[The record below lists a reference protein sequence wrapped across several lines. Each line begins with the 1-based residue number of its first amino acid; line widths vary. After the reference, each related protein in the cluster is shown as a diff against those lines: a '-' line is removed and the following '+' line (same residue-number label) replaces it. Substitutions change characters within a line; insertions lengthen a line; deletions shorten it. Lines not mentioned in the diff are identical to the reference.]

1 MNAEEADE
9 DSEVWS
15 TYQCRTVPYGHPH
28 PGHIVEADNI
38 AMIPLPPASYPIRDS
53 LDPCIIRG
61 ALSSMQIEGILY
73 ACERH
78 SKRLPDGSRAGFFL
92 GDSAGAGKG
101 RQVAGIILDNLLRGR
116 KKHVW
121 ISASKELAR
130 SALQD
135 FSDLGCM
142 ITDPRSTRSY
152 FCSSIADL
160 SRTNMVCGVVFATY
174 HELISKGRYDQLCEW
189 LGADFQGV
197 IVFDECHRAKQYT
210 TNKSATHTAEDV
222 VRIQARFPHARIVY
236 SSATGI
242 TSIKNMGYM
251 SRMGLWGE
259 HTPYKTFDEFASK
272 FSGVAALEALSLEF
286 KATGARV
293 ARNVGY
299 GGTEFRA
306 VEAVLS
312 PDIFH
317 LYRRCA
323 HVWHRMLEYARYAF
337 ELCQVTPGEAD
348 DGEVLDRALKEEEI
362 KRVERAWKVEYYTRH
377 QSFFRQLITCLK
389 IPTVVQLAK
398 DSLENGGCV
407 VIGLQTTG
415 EAALGKDGERIG
427 IEQPT
432 HGTVVATDK
441 ATDTPVSIC
450 RGILLEILEKNF
462 PTKQLWV
469 RLPTDP
475 PSQYY
480 CPSRYDLHMEL
491 TRTAYRIPGM
501 SPFMFASNV
510 SKFLLDPVPRRSAL
524 PDYEADG
531 TVMEALRMKRTLL
544 RMIDS
549 IPFPASS
556 LDELI
561 DQLGG
566 ARNVAEITGRTQR
579 QVRQADGSFR
589 LERRPSKEMEMAAF
603 MGDRKRVAII
613 SEAGSTGI
621 SLHADPRCANQRRRT
636 HITIELPWAADEAVQ
651 QLGRSHRVNQTS
663 APIFALVYTCFGGE
677 NRFVVSLTRKLL
689 SLGALSQGDRRASV
703 PMMQHVPV
711 PYDSVYG
718 ERAVRALAEAAWTGG
733 VDPAD
738 LDPIEWVRWCEII
751 RVGHLDREWAGP
763 AAPAAAGAPVGA
775 SLAGAPAGSPST
787 WMSVRPINQHTV
799 SRVIREGFDW
809 VGPMKG
815 MDVDRF
821 FNRLLGLPY
830 TYQSVLFHA
839 FMFRM
844 NEEVERAK
852 QSGTYEH
859 GVQSYVHQ
867 HVRRTAPDEVIY
879 RDPGTGGKL
888 LLHYIVRDRGLSLEG
903 ALKTFAEKVPGAQG
917 ATLADAVA
925 GTAPADV
932 RSYFFTSGRAAR
944 QRVLLAI
951 PDQGEGQG
959 NMYRVIR
966 PNVGV
971 YSAIKMMAHDDL
983 HRNYRAVSGME
994 ELAQL
999 WKAEYERSI
1008 VECVHGP
1015 QCSRMCTDGKRE
1027 LQTCLLT
1034 GNVMSLW
1041 KELESMRGN
1050 RLSLVHVQMN
1060 EGDRLVGVEW
1070 KREHVGVLLNT
1081 LSSKVRERIRKL
1093 QVRTLSGLPIN
1104 GDRVVLLPPTALRYS
1119 KSVMDQTLYSQQN
1132 MRYRSWS
1139 MAPYT
1144 REEQM
1149 GIFGYAWDRH
1159 SCVTESTLANV
1170 PVGTELVSPIQKS
1183 WIGGRSSYDITVYLP
1198 LTDEQKEEEKRF
1210 QREGLRSEPADP
1222 VNEGWKGV
1230 FFQQAG

>member
-9 DSEVWS
+9 ESEVWS
-15 TYQCRTVPYGHPH
+15 TYQCRTVPYGRPH

-38 AMIPLPPASYPIRDS
+38 AMIPLPPASYPIRDT

-160 SRTNMVCGVVFATY
+160 SRTNMACGVVFATY
-174 HELISKGRYDQLCEW
+174 HELISKGRYDQLCDW
-189 LGADFQGV
+189 FGADFQGV

-259 HTPYKTFDEFASK
+259 RTPYKTFDEFASK

-312 PDIFH
+312 PDAFL

-323 HVWHRMLEYARYAF
+323 QVWHRMLECARRALG
-337 ELCQVTPGEAD
+337 LCQITPGAEED
-348 DGEVLDRALKEEEI
+348 DEILDRALNEEEI

-398 DSLENGGCV
+398 DSIESGGCV

-415 EAALGKDGERIG
+415 EAALGKDGERIDQTG
-427 IEQPT
+427 D
-432 HGTVVATDK
+432 GTSTATATDR
-441 ATDTPVSIC
+441 ALSPVSIC
-450 RGILLEILEKNF
+450 RGILMEVLEKNF

-475 PSQYY
+475 PSQCY
-480 CPSRYDLHMEL
+480 CPSPYDLNMEL

-510 SKFLLDPVPRRSAL
+510 SKFLVDPAPRRSAL

-531 TVMEALRMKRTLL
+531 TVLEALRLKRSLL
-544 RMIDS
+544 RMIDA

-621 SLHADPRCANQRRRT
+621 SLHADPRCENQRRRT

-718 ERAVRALAEAAWTGG
+718 ERAVRALAEAAWAGG
-733 VDPAD
+733 VDPTE
-738 LDPIEWVRWCEII
+738 LDPIEWVRWREIL

-763 AAPAAAGAPVGA
+763 AAPAAAGAP
-775 SLAGAPAGSPST
+775 AGSPLT
-787 WMSVRPINQHTV
+787 WMSVRPIDQHSI
-799 SRVIREGFDW
+799 SRIIREGFEW

-852 QSGTYEH
+852 QNGTFEH

-888 LLHYIVRDRGLSLEG
+888 ILHYIVRDRGLSFEG
-903 ALKTFAEKVPGAQG
+903 ALKTFAEKVVGGVGEAN
-917 ATLADAVA
+917 
-925 GTAPADV
+925 APPDV
-932 RSYFFTSGRAAR
+932 RSYFFTSGRPGRAER

-951 PDQGEGQG
+951 PDEASE
-959 NMYRVIR
+959 MYRIIR

-971 YSAIKMMAHDDL
+971 YSAIKMAHVDL
-983 HRNYRAVSGME
+983 HRNYRPVGSAE

-999 WKAEYERSI
+999 WTAEYERTL

-1015 QCSRMCTDGKRE
+1015 HCSRVCTDGKRE
-1027 LQTCLLT
+1027 LQTCMLT

-1070 KREHVGVLLNT
+1070 KREHVGTLLDT
-1081 LSSKVRERIRKL
+1081 LSKKVRDRLRAL
-1093 QVRTLSGLPIN
+1093 QFRSLKQLPIST
-1104 GDRVVLLPPTALRYS
+1104 DKVVQPPPPELRYS
-1119 KSVMDQTLYSQQN
+1119 KSVLDQTMYSQQN
-1132 MRYRSWS
+1132 MRYRSWC

-1149 GIFGYAWDRH
+1149 GIFGYAWDRT
-1159 SCVTESTLANV
+1159 SRVTESTNPNV
-1170 PVGTELVSPIQKS
+1170 PVGTELVAPLHKS
-1183 WIGGRSSYDITVYLP
+1183 SIRGRTSYDITVHLP
-1198 LTDEQKEEEKRF
+1198 LTEEQEQEERRF

-1222 VNEGWKGV
+1222 ASDGWKRV
-1230 FFQQAG
+1230 FFGERGD